1 MDVSERSSS
10 QNYPIKIKLYL
21 KMKINS
27 VAKATLVLRR
37 CKILVNKS

>member
-1 MDVSERSSS
+1 MDVSGRSSS

-27 VAKATLVLRR
+27 VAKASLVLRWSTV
-37 CKILVNKS
+37 LVNKS